1 LVVMDSSE
9 ISAVAPTMLSK
20 RDVTMLVS
28 TDVIRRD
35 FGRQWRSNVTLA
47 MLAAHI
53 GDSEI

>member
-1 LVVMDSSE
+1 MVVMDSSE